1 MQTKHTFIFTL
12 LLGLGWAGFLFA
24 YQNGPDPGVNGILGA
39 GTACNQAGC
48 HVGNPLNAAG
58 GTLTLSG
65 LPAGDSRPDN
75 VRAGKQ
81 SSTRGFATGKKVRG
95 RAAFESGGRARA
107 ARPLPPADASV

>member
-65 LPAGDSRPDN
+65 LPAQWTPGETYPLTLFLSR
-75 VRAGKQ
+75 VA
-81 SSTRGFATGKKVRG
+81 AKVC
-95 RAAFESGGRARA
+95 
-107 ARPLPPADASV
+107 